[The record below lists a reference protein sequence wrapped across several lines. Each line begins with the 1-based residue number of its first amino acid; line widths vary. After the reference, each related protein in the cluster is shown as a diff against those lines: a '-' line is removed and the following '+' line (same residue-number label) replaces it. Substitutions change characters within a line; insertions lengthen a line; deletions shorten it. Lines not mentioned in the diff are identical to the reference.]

1 MTLEQKRNL
10 ISENKDCI
18 IAALES
24 VVDTYYNYLAPVTND
39 KNNIKTAMFKDKNA
53 ETFALEMKKD
63 VVKYE
68 QVLAKVKKGDT
79 MDIIDIA
86 FIGSALIFCEIRAA
100 KQIESLQ
107 KAQKLIVNL
116 KNDLQSK
123 LDS

>member
-68 QVLAKVKKGDT
+68 QVLAKVKKGDAI
-79 MDIIDIA
+79 DIIDIA
-86 FIGSALIFCEIRAA
+86 FIGSALIFCEIRAT

>member
-68 QVLAKVKKGDT
+68 QVLVKVKKGDAV
-79 MDIIDIA
+79 DIIDIA
-86 FIGSALIFCEIRAA
+86 FIGSALIFCEIRAT